1 MNANAWVDVDDTVFF
16 TLLSGI
22 PTIGALSGFFVDE
35 IVSRILR
42 MLRFDKLFRLG
53 SDSAFLDNRET
64 MYEAYESCSRF
75 K

>member
-1 MNANAWVDVDDTVFF
+1 MTLSFF

-35 IVSRILR
+35 IVSRIL

-53 SDSAFLDNRET
+53 SDFVFLDNRET
-64 MYEAYESCSRF
+64 V
-75 K
+75 

>member
-35 IVSRILR
+35 IVSRIL

>member
-1 MNANAWVDVDDTVFF
+1 MTLSFF

>member
-1 MNANAWVDVDDTVFF
+1 MTLSFF

-35 IVSRILR
+35 IVSGIL

-53 SDSAFLDNRET
+53 SDFVFLDNRET
-64 MYEAYESCSRF
+64 VYEVYKSCSRF

>member
-1 MNANAWVDVDDTVFF
+1 MTLSFF

-22 PTIGALSGFFVDE
+22 PTIGAFSGFFVSE
-35 IVSRILR
+35 IVSRIL

-53 SDSAFLDNRET
+53 SDFVFLDNRQT
-64 MYEAYESCSRF
+64 VYEIYESCSRL